1 MNDENEVQT
10 KIVPVAAVMG
20 LLNTNT
26 MQRNNAEYSLQ
37 QSQNKVRTQQALH
50 IKTLGRLYKH
60 QGAEIIDE
68 VLEYAKQEGMF
79 ISCDSEKIGILSI
92 IKDYT
97 NKQKNTF
104 QAHFTIYGKYIDKV
118 GKDNLVPKS
127 YKGYFL
133 YKNYEEQ
140 FKKYI
145 NYNVTEFDKIEDLF
159 YFEKKEPE
167 YCSACGKEECA
178 VNIEYYEGEET
189 RNIIYCSGCCMKS
202 IELRDKGI
210 VNGHDTYIA
219 LMKANPQLQKKKCCV
234 CSKMNIWRI
243 ICFKNKD
250 DKKDRYWCANCFETS
265 WT

>member
-1 MNDENEVQT
+1 MSSMNDENEIQV
-10 KIVPVAAVMG
+10 KSVPTGAVMS
-20 LLNTNT
+20 LLSTNT

-50 IKTLGRLYKH
+50 IKTLGRLFKH

-68 VLEYAKQEGMF
+68 VLEYAKEEGMF

-118 GKDNLVPKS
+118 GKDNLDPKS

-159 YFEKKEPE
+159 DFEKKEAEPE
-167 YCSACGKEECA
+167 PEKIVEKDM
-178 VNIEYYEGEET
+178 NP
-189 RNIIYCSGCCMKS
+189 
-202 IELRDKGI
+202 DK
-210 VNGHDTYIA
+210 
-219 LMKANPQLQKKKCCV
+219 KKKKCCV
-234 CSKMNIWRI
+234 CTKMKVWKYEVIDNGSKFW
-243 ICFKNKD
+243 CD
-250 DKKDRYWCANCFETS
+250 DCVKTD

>member
-1 MNDENEVQT
+1 MSGMNDEKEIQV
-10 KIVPVAAVMG
+10 KIVPTGAVMS

-26 MQRNNAEYSLQ
+26 TQRNNAEYSLQ
-37 QSQNKVRTQQALH
+37 QSQNKVRNQQALH
-50 IKTLGRLYKH
+50 IKTLGRLFKH

-68 VLEYAKQEGMF
+68 VLEYAKEEGMF
-79 ISCDSEKIGILSI
+79 ISCDSKKIGILSI

-104 QAHFTIYGKYIDKV
+104 PAHFTIYGKYIEKV

-159 YFEKKEPE
+159 DFEKKQPEPE
-167 YCSACGKEECA
+167 VSNNPCACGCGLTQ
-178 VNIEYYEGEET
+178 YYCDWMGE
-189 RNIIYCSGCCMKS
+189 NKNKDNKKS
-202 IELRDKGI
+202 
-210 VNGHDTYIA
+210 
-219 LMKANPQLQKKKCCV
+219 KCCV
-234 CSKMNIWRI
+234 CSKMNVWRI
-243 ICFKNKD
+243 VLKKNED
-250 DKKDRYWCANCFETS
+250 DKKDRYWCKDCIMTC